1 MEWRGGEAVK
11 YSCMYV
17 PEEWI
22 LTGLDWIGLDSLTF
36 SACCFFLSTWVEDFT
51 YGV

>member
-1 MEWRGGEAVK
+1 MEGRGGEAVK

-17 PEEWI
+17 PEGWI
-22 LTGLDWIGLDSLTF
+22 LTGWDWIGWSD
-36 SACCFFLSTWVEDFT
+36 FFGLLLLSTWVEDFT